1 MNRLFVTG
9 DTHGDY
15 DIGKITYFKNS
26 LKDLDIKLDREDYL
40 IICGDAGIFWDDGR
54 FDAFIKQY
62 WEAQPFTV
70 LWIDGNHENFDKLNS
85 IPIEEKWGGKVQKCA
100 ENVYHLMRGEVYDI
114 CNCKFFT
121 FGGATSHDKEY
132 RKAGV
137 TWWRQ
142 EMPTLEE
149 MCHGLHNLEKCDYK
163 VDYILTHCADSY
175 SQSQINPL
183 FKTDELTH
191 YLYQI
196 YLSADWK
203 KWYVGHYHMDRNLMN
218 GVRVL
223 YQDVIELD

>member
-1 MNRLFVTG
+1 
-9 DTHGDY
+9 
-15 DIGKITYFKNS
+15 
-26 LKDLDIKLDREDYL
+26 
-40 IICGDAGIFWDDGR
+40 
-54 FDAFIKQY
+54 
-62 WEAQPFTV
+62 
-70 LWIDGNHENFDKLNS
+70 
-85 IPIEEKWGGKVQKCA
+85 
-100 ENVYHLMRGEVYDI
+100 
-114 CNCKFFT
+114 
-121 FGGATSHDKEY
+121 
-132 RKAGV
+132 
-137 TWWRQ
+137 
-142 EMPTLEE
+142 MPTLEE